1 MNSHVKF
8 PIHSGLAQEQQDDDA
23 MPVALHIQTGIADTT
38 QLATVAPLESL
49 AISQR
54 SEVTFIESDV
64 PDLQTLL
71 GGLSGSEVHVIDSSQ
86 DGLQQIAT
94 ILAGRSGI
102 DALHIISHGA
112 SAILDLGTLTLSSD
126 SLAAHQSELSAI
138 GRSLSA
144 DGDIMLYGCDVGA
157 GASGKMFID
166 QLASA
171 TGADVAASTNL
182 TGSAARGGDWNL
194 EISSGHIETQAVV
207 DPALAAHYQQVLA
220 ISSATLTFG
229 TAGNF
234 ANNGSYRDSATDI
247 IYNVNG
253 NSGYQ
258 FRINGLSK
266 GIVYYAIGSGYI
278 ASDSFQGT
286 GETEID
292 FSFDTGQVFTP
303 TSFKITNFQYT
314 GVQKLIF
321 KGYDAAGNQV
331 GGPQLINTSSN
342 VTQYVT
348 VNFSGLTNIT
358 KLKLTADPTSANPG
372 KLEYLVFDNFAMSN
386 VQPGAPTISSV
397 TSSTANGSYKAGSTI
412 DVSLTFSEAV
422 SVTGTPQL
430 LLASG
435 GSGRYVN
442 YSNGSGTNTLHF
454 NYTVQAGDTSADLDT
469 SSTTA
474 LSLNGGTIRSTSGAI
489 AATLTLP
496 TPGAA
501 GSLGANKSIVIDTTV
516 PAAPASPVM
525 NTSSDSG
532 SSSLDGITSV
542 TTPTLTG
549 TAEANST
556 VKLYDTDGTTLLG
569 TTTAGGGGNW
579 TIISSTLAEGSHSLS
594 VKATDSAGNVSA
606 ASSTSTVV
614 IDTTAPIAPSTPALS
629 AASDKGS
636 SSSDRITNVTTPT
649 FSGTAEVGA
658 TLKLYDTDGT
668 TVVGTTVADGSGNW
682 SLSTT
687 ALSSGSH
694 SISARATDVAGNV
707 GAASGGASVTIDTT
721 APAVA
726 ITSNIASLKAGDTAT
741 ITFTFSEDP
750 GATFT
755 WDGTAGDVT
764 VSGGSLS
771 AISGSGLTR
780 TATFTPAASTD
791 TINASITVA
800 AASYQ
805 DLAGNNGTAGTTPA
819 LTVDTL
825 ANAPTIQ
832 GLNTASDSGTKG
844 DGITN
849 VGTPTVTGHSEAGA
863 AVRLYDTDGTTELGS
878 ATADG
883 GGNWSITSSTLVS
896 GAHTLT
902 AKQTDVAGN
911 ESAASSGYAYILDT
925 VGPTAMALSTATV
938 SLGNATNG
946 TTVATLSATD
956 VTAITYGF
964 AIGNGT
970 NDADNGKFTIS
981 GTQLVAAQNLTAGTY
996 HIYAKATDAAGNDA
1010 FETFSVNVVDAPSIS
1025 SIVRA
1030 SSATV
1035 PANASVNYT
1044 VTFSQSVYG
1053 VDLSDFTLAPT
1064 GTASGTLSSVTG
1076 SGDTYTVTVNGISGD
1091 GTLRLDLKSSGTGIV
1106 NGSGTAI
1113 SGGYTAGETFIL
1125 DHTAAAAPSAPTMS
1139 LGTDTGVSS
1148 NDGITNNTTPV
1159 FTGTAEANA
1168 TVRLYDTDGT
1178 TLLGTATAN
1187 GSGNWSI
1194 TSSTLSAGSH
1204 TLTAKQTDLAGNVSE
1219 ASAGLAVVIDTS
1231 AATPSTPVLSTI
1243 SDSGTLGDDITNI
1256 TTPTITG
1263 TAEAN
1268 ASITLYD
1275 TDGTTVLGTTTAN
1288 GIGAWSITSSTLSS
1302 ATHTLTAKQTDLAG
1316 NVSAA
1321 SSALTLTVNTTLPSA
1336 PSVPVLST
1344 ASDSGTLGD
1353 GVTNIANPV
1362 ITGTAAAAN
1371 AIVRL
1376 YDSDGTTVLGTATA
1390 NGSGNWS
1397 ITSSTLSLGAHTVTA
1412 KQTDVAGNVSAAS
1425 TSLALTIEAAPVAPS
1440 GPAAAPTIDGVV
1452 VTQQSVTLPGGG
1464 SGTQV
1469 IIPVVS
1475 TDRIES
1481 TGSSG
1486 VADIPLVTAGGGN
1499 LLLAQVASG
1508 FGLTA
1513 TGGAS
1518 QPAGTSTD
1526 QLIKSI
1532 LAVTPNNPLS
1542 DQNHLTGNGVTFLK
1556 QLASTVPLLVE
1567 TIVPSTGTTAPTGSL
1582 TLTGTSNANQ
1592 HTALVIDASHLSAQS
1607 SLVLNAVDFAAVV
1620 GSVNITGNT
1629 SGQILTGDAASQ
1641 TFILANSTPSQV
1653 FAGAGN
1659 DQLHYGLGSTGT
1671 SSGAG
1676 TGSVNNINIT
1686 HENPLSTAT
1695 SVYLNAGTGNDVAV
1709 FTKAQSAYNIDQH
1722 DGYVLVTD
1730 KADPTQQITITNTE
1744 TITFNDGAVAVQ
1756 SRDELTTLA
1765 GLYQAVLG
1773 RQADIGGFDYWGA
1786 LQTNGASLGTITVNM
1801 LGNSESIARGFGL
1814 NGDASHDVDVLYQA
1828 VFGRAADAEGK
1839 SFWVNALNNGS
1850 TITDV
1855 ANGLV
1860 TSVEMTGHKLATTDW
1875 DLHF

>member
-23 MPVALHIQTGIADTT
+23 TPVALHIQTGIADTT

-49 AISQR
+49 EISQR

-71 GGLSGSEVHVIDSSQ
+71 DGLSGSEVHVIDSSQ

-112 SAILDLGTLTLSSD
+112 SAILDLGALTLSSD

-220 ISSATLTFG
+220 ISSATLTFD
-229 TAGNF
+229 TPGNF
-234 ANNGSYRDSATDI
+234 ANNGSQYNSAIDI
-247 IYNVNG
+247 IYKVNG

-258 FRINGLSK
+258 FKIDGISK
-266 GIVYYAIGSGYI
+266 GIVNNGAGNIVSDPYRSG
-278 ASDSFQGT
+278 

-303 TSFKITNFQYT
+303 KSFKITDYQAT

-321 KGYDAAGNQV
+321 KGYDAADNLV
-331 GGPQLINTSSN
+331 GTPQLINTSSIFGE
-342 VTQYVT
+342 YVT

-372 KLEYLVFDNFAMSN
+372 KLEYLVFNDFAMSN
-386 VQPGAPTISSV
+386 VQPGAPTISSL

-412 DVSLTFSEAV
+412 DVSVTFSEAV

-430 LLASG
+430 LLANG
-435 GSGRYVN
+435 GSGQPVD
-442 YSNGSGTNTLHF
+442 YSSGSGTNTLHF

-469 SSTTA
+469 FSTTA
-474 LSLNGGTIRSTSGAI
+474 LSLNSGTIRSSSGAI

-496 TPGAA
+496 TPGAV
-501 GSLGANKSIVIDTTV
+501 GSLGANKSIVIDTTA

-525 NTSSDSG
+525 SSSSDLG
-532 SSSLDGITSV
+532 SSNLDGITSV

-556 VKLYDTDGTTLLG
+556 VKLYDTNGTTLLG

-579 TIISSTLAEGSHSLS
+579 TITSSTLAEGSHSLS

-682 SLSTT
+682 SLNTT

-721 APAVA
+721 APTVA
-726 ITSNIASLKAGDTAT
+726 ITSNVASLKAGDTAT

-925 VGPTAMALSTATV
+925 VGPTAMALSTTTV

-970 NDADNGKFTIS
+970 YDADNGKFTIS

-1010 FETFSVNVVDAPSIS
+1010 FQTFSVNVVDAPSIS

-1035 PANASVNYT
+1035 PAKDASVSYT

-1053 VDLSDFTLAPT
+1053 VDLSDFTLAST
-1064 GTASGTLSSVTG
+1064 ETASGTLSSVTG

-1113 SGGYTAGETFIL
+1113 SGGYIAGETFTL
-1125 DHTAAAAPSAPTMS
+1125 DHTAAAPSAPTMS
-1139 LGTDTGVSS
+1139 LGTDTGISS
-1148 NDGITNNTTPV
+1148 NDGITSNTTPV

-1168 TVRLYDTDGT
+1168 TVSLYDTDGT
-1178 TLLGTATAN
+1178 TLLGMATAN

-1362 ITGTAAAAN
+1362 ITGTAAAN

-1425 TSLALTIEAAPVAPS
+1425 TSLALTIEAAPLAPS

-1469 IIPVVS
+1469 IIPIVS

-1481 TGSSG
+1481 TGSSS

-1518 QPAGTSTD
+1518 RPAGSSTD

-1676 TGSVNNINIT
+1676 TASVNNINIT

-1828 VFGRAADAEGK
+1828 VFGRVADAEGK
-1839 SFWVNALNNGS
+1839 SYWVNALNNGS

>member
-23 MPVALHIQTGIADTT
+23 TPVALHIQTGIADTT

-49 AISQR
+49 EISQR

-71 GGLSGSEVHVIDSSQ
+71 DGLSGSEVHVIDSSQ

-112 SAILDLGTLTLSSD
+112 SAILDLGALTLSSD

-220 ISSATLTFG
+220 INSATLTFD
-229 TAGNF
+229 TPDNF
-234 ANNGSYRDSATDI
+234 ANNGSQYTSAIDI
-247 IYNVNG
+247 IYKVNG

-258 FRINGLSK
+258 FKIDGISK
-266 GIVYYAIGSGYI
+266 GIVNYGAGNIVSDPYRSG
-278 ASDSFQGT
+278 

-303 TSFKITNFQYT
+303 TSFKIANFQST

-331 GGPQLINTSSN
+331 GGPQLINTSSS

-372 KLEYLVFDNFAMSN
+372 KLEYLVFNDFAMSN
-386 VQPGAPTISSV
+386 VQPGAPTISSL

-412 DVSLTFSEAV
+412 DVSVTFSEAV

-430 LLASG
+430 LLANG
-435 GSGRYVN
+435 GSGQPVD
-442 YSNGSGTNTLHF
+442 YSSGSGTNTLHF

-469 SSTTA
+469 FSTTA
-474 LSLNGGTIRSTSGAI
+474 LSLNSGTIRSSSGAI

-501 GSLGANKSIVIDTTV
+501 GSLGANKSIVIDTTA

-525 NTSSDSG
+525 SSSSDLG
-532 SSSLDGITSV
+532 SSNLDGITSV

-556 VKLYDTDGTTLLG
+556 VKLYDTNGTTLLG

-579 TIISSTLAEGSHSLS
+579 TITSSTLAEGSHSLS

-682 SLSTT
+682 SLNTT

-707 GAASGGASVTIDTT
+707 GAASGGTSVTIDTT
-721 APAVA
+721 APTVA
-726 ITSNIASLKAGDTAT
+726 ITSNVASLKAGDTAT

-925 VGPTAMALSTATV
+925 VSPTDMALSTTTV

-946 TTVATLSATD
+946 TTVATLSAID

-1035 PANASVNYT
+1035 PANDASVSYT

-1053 VDLSDFTLAPT
+1053 VDTSDFTLT
-1064 GTASGTLSSVTG
+1064 SMETASGTIGSVIG
-1076 SGDTYTVTVNGISGD
+1076 NGDTYTVTVDGISGD

-1113 SGGYTAGETFIL
+1113 SGGYIAGETFTL
-1125 DHTAAAAPSAPTMS
+1125 DHTAAAPSAPTMS
-1139 LGTDTGVSS
+1139 LGTDTGISS
-1148 NDGITNNTTPV
+1148 NDGITSNTTPV

-1168 TVRLYDTDGT
+1168 TVSLYDTDGT
-1178 TLLGTATAN
+1178 TLLGMATAN

-1321 SSALTLTVNTTLPSA
+1321 SSALTLTVNTTLPSV
-1336 PSVPVLST
+1336 PSVPILST

-1362 ITGTAAAAN
+1362 ITGTAAAN

-1475 TDRIES
+1475 TGRIES

-1676 TGSVNNINIT
+1676 TASVNNINIT

-1744 TITFNDGAVAVQ
+1744 NIMFNDGAVAVQ

-1839 SFWVNALNNGS
+1839 SYWVNALNNGS